1 MSSEINID
9 PKSFQNEVKR
19 NPDKAFHIL
28 VNAYSHM
35 IFNLCLQYT
44 PNKLD
49 AEDLTQEVFTAAYKN
64 IHTFQGN
71 AKVST
76 WIYSIAINKSKEFVR
91 NQSRQKRNG
100 THVEIQQEDGSEKE
114 FAIHFDHPGVKLE
127 HKEEAKI
134 IFDAIESLPDNQRD
148 AFILH
153 RIDGKSYEEISEI
166 LNASISSV
174 ESLMFRA
181 KKKLKEILYNY
192 YHEKNS

>member
-1 MSSEINID
+1 MSSEIHID
-9 PKSFQNEVKR
+9 PKSFQKEAKK
-19 NPDKAFHIL
+19 NPDRAFHML

-35 IFNLCLQYT
+35 IYNLCLQYA

-49 AEDLTQEVFTAAYKN
+49 AEDLTQEVFAAAYKN

-76 WIYSIAINKSKEFVR
+76 WIYSIALNKSKEFLR
-91 NQSRQKRNG
+91 NQSRQKRSG
-100 THVEIQQEDGSEKE
+100 VHIEIQQEDGSDKE

-127 HKEEAKI
+127 HKEEAQI
-134 IFDAIESLPDNQRD
+134 VFQAIESLPDNQRD

-153 RIDGKSYEEISEI
+153 RIEGKSYEEISEI
-166 LNASISSV
+166 LNTSLSSV

-181 KKKLKEILYNY
+181 KKKLKEILHDY